1 MRLFLNVE
9 KNNLLKIV
17 FFSFL
22 ILPVQQ
28 GETSSTENSARIRPA
43 ETTQEKPEGTYQ
55 KPKTIRELIKLYED
69 PFRREQI
76 KKDIMNL
83 YRIFSREAV
92 DLATEIT
99 IKVSPFSHSPNIS
112 IAKRGL
118 LIIVILLEDL
128 ELLESHA
135 KSINNINKV
144 YSYRVKDQ
152 TFFEVALYTN
162 KFSSLDWIIEKYG
175 NIPFEKINPI
185 MNQKINQLD
194 RHQLMW
200 LLSRGVS
207 FTEQSF
213 KKTITNFNFESA
225 DVLIQ
230 GFSQGLKVFD
240 ERELEDLFD
249 FMVKQQSLEGIKW
262 LLKKGA
268 NPRKQHL
275 IDAIF
280 KLNFEI
286 ANVLIDKPFS
296 QGLKVF
302 DEREL
307 EDLFGF
313 MVKKQ
318 SLEGIGWLVN
328 GGFKIQTSHFEQ
340 IVLNKEWKMTDWFEW
355 FLNYDTF
362 ISYIES
368 GALVSFMLDIE
379 HIEGIKSLID
389 LQDIEITREMIENRL
404 SKQSYELADFLV
416 SQKPELLD
424 QETLKQLFVIFLD
437 KGQLG
442 AVKWVLKQKPEQE
455 LEITTQYVSQTLS
468 NESYELADFLVSQ
481 KPELL
486 DQETLKQ
493 LFERFLDE
501 GQLGAVKW
509 VLKQKPEKGASHL
522 SFKKASVRDLILSH
536 EFEIV
541 DLMLQQ
547 KLKIS
552 ESDKEAW
559 LDEAVLKNDL
569 KSVSWLLERGAVLLE
584 EHFDRALE
592 SEHSNE
598 EFADFLISALEN
610 QESKKKQLEQKQTYA
625 KIEKFIEAFDAEDSE
640 TISSLLKDTDFDINA
655 IYEEH
660 TLLTR
665 AISSKNKKLK
675 DFLLKQDRTDINRA
689 SADGTTPLMWAILA
703 HDLEAVK
710 SLGKRKDLVL
720 WVSNPKQETAFSLA
734 DQVKDPSLKQK
745 IKTSL
750 QGIACRHSFELKS

>member
-424 QETLKQLFVIFLD
+424 QETLKQLF
-437 KGQLG
+437 
-442 AVKWVLKQKPEQE
+442 
-455 LEITTQYVSQTLS
+455 
-468 NESYELADFLVSQ
+468 
-481 KPELL
+481 
-486 DQETLKQ
+486 
-493 LFERFLDE
+493 ERFLDE